1 MFIVSIIVLILLF
14 VIPWLLP
21 NRFTTIYR
29 KFLTNN
35 WIVTEKADSQEFL
48 ISFFSILSFIFS
60 SEGAYFLFNRIG
72 NMPSIPSGILAL
84 GIAGLFN
91 LALIIIYSRQ
101 VRGKPEAAK
110 RNFSSIFILGL
121 SSVSSFVLTTFGLQS
136 INGNA
141 VPSTDINS
149 IALTFYLVPIILDVF
164 PLLIAYLTPVNKPEK
179 KSFDL
184 VKLCL
189 FIFQFLSFLSTSFGI
204 YTLFRG
210 LSVPAE
216 MILAGS
222 LVVGAVINLV
232 IVAFSLKAEEYARN
246 NPLGSL
252 LKTVTH
258 ASFFIMLFVSLVS
271 FYFSVVG
278 YGALVNLSNR
288 NQVYARFNNNEA
300 TFDGSIMK
308 EKENQ
313 FIREPVNEQKEILMD
328 IKSEVEASSPAT
340 VDERRKGFE
349 LKLETIQKNYED
361 INRREEQINQDRRLF
376 GQDPR
381 VEERAQA
388 LQDERREEREK
399 EQEILQQIQDLNNT
413 GEVGKMFY
421 RDGDND
427 TYTQILEFYNTHI
440 TPDYSTRDNHN
451 YSMIQLKD
459 NFGQGQVIIAKYRPE
474 LEQPKLEN
482 ESFILDLIKAQK
494 DLTQFNVENDAKFNI
509 PGVGTKL
516 DSFTIIPFVLALI
529 HDLVLPCAN
538 VLINGQ
544 NKNKRQQERENAK
557 ANRQIDREENRYSR
571 SEQRT
576 GDVKKLQEL
585 GDKVFGVGGENNPQ
599 LVNDLGQYIRSQI
612 AFQLKWYKFYWITT
626 FVLLAVLF
634 YFNRDVI
641 WQNLV

>member
-1 MFIVSIIVLILLF
+1 MFIVSIVILILLF
-14 VIPWLLP
+14 VVPWLLP

-48 ISFFSILSFIFS
+48 ISFFSVLSFIFS

-101 VRGKPEAAK
+101 VRGKPEATK

-121 SSVSSFVLTTFGLQS
+121 SSVSSFVLTTCGLQS

-149 IALTFYLVPIILDVF
+149 IAATFYLVPIILDIF

-184 VKLCL
+184 IKISL
-189 FIFQFLSFLSTSFGI
+189 FVLQFISFLSTSYGI
-204 YTLFRG
+204 YTTIKG
-210 LSVPAE
+210 LSLSTEIIFV
-216 MILAGS
+216 IS
-222 LVVGAVINLV
+222 LIVGAVINLV

-246 NPLGSL
+246 NPIGNLFKTVAQISFIVMIVLSL
-252 LKTVTH
+252 L
-258 ASFFIMLFVSLVS
+258 S
-271 FYFSVVG
+271 FYSSVVG
-278 YGALVNLSNR
+278 YGALINQSNR
-288 NQVYARFNNNEA
+288 NQIYARFNNNEA

-388 LQDERREEREK
+388 LQDERKEEREK
-399 EQEILQQIQDLNNT
+399 EQQILQQIQDLNNT
-413 GEVGKMFY
+413 GEIGKMFY
-421 RDGDND
+421 RDGDNE
-427 TYTQILEFYNTHI
+427 TYNQILEFYNTHI
-440 TPDYSTRDNHN
+440 TPDYSTRDNHDYN
-451 YSMIQLKD
+451 MIQLKD

-494 DLTQFNVENDAKFNI
+494 DLTQFNVEKDSQFNI
-509 PGVGTKL
+509 PGINA
-516 DSFTIIPFVLALI
+516 SFNSSIVLFFIFALI

-544 NKNKRQQERENAK
+544 NKNKRQQERENIK

-576 GDVKKLQEL
+576 GDVKKLQEI

-612 AFQLKWYKFYWITT
+612 AFQLKWYKLYWITT
-626 FVLLAVLF
+626 FVFLAILF
-634 YFNRDVI
+634 YFNREII